1 MKYVNLKIQN
11 ILLISLSIMII
22 QLIEITT
29 LNLILKINYS
39 IGLIKI
45 YNIINKVMNPVIK
58 IKNHN
63 YNQVL

>member
-29 LNLILKINYS
+29 LNMILKINYS

-63 YNQVL
+63 NNQVL

>member
-29 LNLILKINYS
+29 LNMILKINYS

-45 YNIINKVMNPVIK
+45 YNIINKFMNPVIK